1 MAYRSSAGSNTDY
14 EHFGTPDMIATD
26 PSIIMNGLDELDDGE
41 ERSFFVRALYDFNS
55 TESSSLSFKKG
66 TLIEVLT
73 QLESGWWDG
82 LLGNDT
88 RGWFPS
94 NYVERIT
101 DAEAEAELQ
110 AQHDFADLTRED
122 EQSDLMRGRLSHGTI
137 IEDNADDDEN
147 DLNNFK
153 QQQEEAA
160 MHEALQRNPAKSVG
174 AQYSGL
180 GLGQDFS
187 ALRRLMD
194 GVSSNDEG
202 FDAFEQLAEAT
213 MTSNAAAAG
222 RDTREDR
229 LGVIDA
235 RRRSRMSDQ
244 SSALGS
250 FLTSNGT
257 ANSNHSQSDISSMVT
272 RSNAASLSDADN
284 SRKIALIAA
293 ESASRAGQNALMD
306 SLEKERI
313 RAHTV
318 SGPEGQQ
325 QDPHLAAL
333 LAGRPRAQTANAG
346 MPSTSSTNSSSGSQT
361 IPSRKGS
368 KMSDSNEADSFW
380 IPKVNEQ
387 GEIFYFNTQTGQQA
401 RDLPEGAESQEKEE
415 YLDET
420 MASTSRYG
428 SRTDSKLS
436 RRAAPSSETSDSRPT
451 SSSSLHTAATRH
463 SRMNTIEKIPDSSQV
478 PYPWIVRTSDDD
490 RTFHFF
496 NRQTH
501 EVSHDIESILP
512 SSSSSVTNEDNN
524 TIRSMNRKD
533 TVSRYARNNSIAQGS
548 TKRPTDL
555 LRYRNEDEADTL
567 TFQSALLA
575 NDSFVELRQM
585 IDETGDAIAVLA
597 SMASEE
603 IGEDGLSEQD
613 ERALKEEQNS
623 LKDESRL
630 SVAIGNVVQRICDL
644 LRAAGALNI
653 SPIDLINASESIHII
668 HDGQNAADALN
679 GFQNSVHL
687 LQGRMLSLNE
697 TQDTDPFVS
706 SAIFAAT
713 PAAPPTLLPLGKK
726 INATLSKLVLSAR
739 SVVEQSCLNAMERPS
754 FTQPQLEK
762 ILSYRHRIKD
772 DSMELARAL
781 GIFSNEVMHSRSIS
795 RNNSTSQNPNAY
807 LKSGK
812 ANNGIGL
819 NVFGGGSAAGWRGN
833 GFVLPTATEAAVLR
847 AKTQMSGMQL
857 SDMTKEAKEA
867 FSTGSIALRRKPTQ
881 DLSRET
887 IEEVIASK
895 FSQHADILSD
905 LSSCLSADEEDS
917 EISAQTISVLTLKVL
932 RRFGALIS
940 WIEELNLASFLD
952 VDGPNAEDVRAS
964 AEEVEEYAKHVHN
977 ARQTLHT
984 YGNVKQAAYDA
995 CQMWF
1000 LCVQDR
1006 TSDSMVLPDDRRV
1019 FFVDEEVLEF
1029 VDMLGSSVVQ
1039 LQGNLA
1045 ELLRI
1050 SEEQAKYEFNAIGA
1064 RAKVHGIDEVKMKML
1079 EDKHEPPSR
1088 PVGLPSQHASSYSSS
1103 STALAVP
1110 NGASSTSSS
1119 TVAPSVSATVPAV
1132 APIPESKATTSVPP
1146 SSLKAMF
1153 QRARSTS
1160 VATGNSAA
1168 SNDSSRLPGHDDAEG
1183 TKGFSRLR
1191 RDTVDGVSS
1200 AGAPSAPGSSTGDH
1214 GTDTASS
1221 KQAEEVPWFLQPD
1234 SPPEDIMLNPNGQV
1248 KGATLAALM
1257 ERLTMHNAF
1266 DSSFNSTFL
1275 MTYRSFTTTEIL
1287 LDLLF
1292 ARFRIQEPP
1301 GLTLDEHEMW
1311 IEKKQR
1317 PIRFRVFNVL
1327 KSWLESHFH
1336 EDEDED
1342 HMKRIRAF
1350 ALDEMAHSPAMNM
1363 PANLLLRIIERRS
1376 GTGEQMKIT
1385 MVMPASAP
1393 PPILPKNFRKIKF
1406 LDIDPL
1412 EMARQLTLMDSR
1424 LYNRIR
1430 PSECLG
1436 KAWSRDSGVWK
1447 AKGVRDVI
1455 GANNRVSGWVSEA
1468 ILVQEDVKKRA
1479 AWVKHF
1485 VAIADR
1491 CFYLNN
1497 FSSMMAIYSGLNNAS
1512 LNRLRRTWD
1521 AVNQRHLQLF
1531 ENMRGILAPTRN
1543 FTKYRETLR
1552 KLNPPCVPFLGVYL
1566 TDLTFIEDGNTDR
1579 LRTDDR
1585 LINFSKRQMTAEKIQ
1600 EIMIYQ
1606 STPYNLTPVPGLQK
1620 FIEENLIEAR
1630 SDDELFEQSLRL
1642 EPREREDEKIARLLQ
1657 ESGFL

>member
-1 MAYRSSAGSNTDY
+1 MAFRSSAGSNTDY
-14 EHFGTPDMIATD
+14 EYFGTPDMIAAD
-26 PSIIMNGLDELDDGE
+26 AQNAMNGLDDFDENE

-94 NYVERIT
+94 NYVERIS

-122 EQSDLMRGRLSHGTI
+122 EQSDLIRGRLSHGTI
-137 IEDNADDDEN
+137 MEDNADIEN
-147 DLNNFK
+147 DLNNYK
-153 QQQEEAA
+153 RQQEEEAA

-180 GLGQDFS
+180 GLGQDFN

-194 GVSSNDEG
+194 GVTSNDEG

-222 RDTREDR
+222 RDIRDDR

-244 SSALGS
+244 SSVLGS

-257 ANSNHSQSDISSMVT
+257 SNSNHSQSDISSMIT

-284 SRKIALIAA
+284 SRKVALMAA
-293 ESASRAGQNALMD
+293 ESASRGMQNALMD

-325 QDPHLAAL
+325 HDPQLAAL
-333 LAGRPRAQTANAG
+333 LAGRPRAQTAHAG

-361 IPSRKGS
+361 ILSRKGS
-368 KMSDSNEADSFW
+368 KISGHETDSFW

-387 GEIFYFNTQTGQQA
+387 GEIFYYNTQTGQQA
-401 RDLPEGAESQEKEE
+401 RDLPEGAGSQEKEE
-415 YLDET
+415 YLEDK
-420 MASTSRYG
+420 MAITNRYG
-428 SRTDSKLS
+428 SRTDSKLP
-436 RRAAPSSETSDSRPT
+436 RRAGPSSETSDSRPT

-496 NRQTH
+496 NRQTN
-501 EVSHDIESILP
+501 EISHDIDHILP
-512 SSSSSVTNEDNN
+512 SSSTAADEGNN
-524 TIRSMNRKD
+524 TVRALNRRE
-533 TVSRYARNNSIAQGS
+533 TVSRYGRSNSIAQGS
-548 TKRPTDL
+548 SKRTADL
-555 LRYRNEDEADTL
+555 LRYRNEDEAET
-567 TFQSALLA
+567 TAFQSDMLMK
-575 NDSFVELRQM
+575 DSLVELRQM

-603 IGEDGLSEQD
+603 IGEDGLSVQD

-630 SVAIGNVVQRICDL
+630 SVAIGNVVQKICDL

-653 SPIDLINASESIHII
+653 SPIDLMNASEVIQLAQ
-668 HDGQNAADALN
+668 DDQNAGEALAS
-679 GFQNSVHL
+679 FQNSVHL
-687 LQGRMLSLNE
+687 LQGRTLSLN
-697 TQDTDPFVS
+697 DTYDSDPFVS

-739 SVVEQSCLNAMERPS
+739 SVVEQSCLNAIERPS
-754 FTQPQLEK
+754 FTQSQLEK

-781 GIFSNEVMHSRSIS
+781 GIFSNEVMHSKIVS
-795 RNNSTSQNPNAY
+795 RNGNTLQQKNNAY

-812 ANNGIGL
+812 ANSGIGL

-833 GFVLPTATEAAVLR
+833 GFVLPSATEAAVLR
-847 AKTQMSGMQL
+847 ARTQMPEMQL
-857 SDMTKEAKEA
+857 SEMTKEAKEA

-881 DLSRET
+881 DLSRENV
-887 IEEVIASK
+887 EEVIASR
-895 FSQHADILSD
+895 FAQYAEILSD
-905 LSSCLSADEEDS
+905 LSSSLMTDEEGGD
-917 EISAQTISVLTLKVL
+917 ISAQLISVLTLKVL

-952 VDGPNAEDVRAS
+952 VDGPNTEDVGLTNEE
-964 AEEVEEYAKHVHN
+964 AEEYTKLVLN

-995 CQMWF
+995 CQLWF

-1006 TSDSMVLPDDRRV
+1006 TSNSMVLPDHRRI
-1019 FFVDEEVLEF
+1019 FYVDEEVLEL
-1029 VDMLGSSVVQ
+1029 VDLLGSSVVQ
-1039 LQGNLA
+1039 LQSNLA
-1045 ELLRI
+1045 ELLHL
-1050 SEEQAKYEFNAIGA
+1050 SEEQAKYEFNSIGA
-1064 RAKVHGIDEVKMKML
+1064 RAKVHGIDEIKMKMV
-1079 EDKHEPPSR
+1079 EDKQEQPNR
-1088 PVGLPSQHASSYSSS
+1088 QIGGLPNQHTSSYSSS
-1103 STALAVP
+1103 STALAIP
-1110 NGASSTSSS
+1110 NGTSSTSSS
-1119 TVAPSVSATVPAV
+1119 TIAPGASSTASAV
-1132 APIPESKATTSVPP
+1132 APISESKTASVPP

-1160 VATGNSAA
+1160 LATGNSAA
-1168 SNDSSRLPGHDDAEG
+1168 SNDSNRVPAHDDAEG
-1183 TKGFSRLR
+1183 TKGVSRLR

-1200 AGAPSAPGSSTGDH
+1200 AGGAPSAPGSSIGDH
-1214 GTDTASS
+1214 GTDASSS
-1221 KQAEEVPWFLQPD
+1221 KQAEEAPWFLQPD

-1275 MTYRSFTTTEIL
+1275 MTYRSFTTTDIL

-1301 GLTLDEHEMW
+1301 GLTLDEHEKW

-1336 EDEDED
+1336 EDEDEE

-1436 KAWSRDSGVWK
+1436 KAWSRDSGAWK

-1543 FTKYRETLR
+1543 FTRYRETLR

>member
-14 EHFGTPDMIATD
+14 EHFGTPDMIAAD
-26 PSIIMNGLDELDDGE
+26 AQLAMNGLEDYDDGE

-122 EQSDLMRGRLSHGTI
+122 EQSDLMRGRLSHGTVM
-137 IEDNADDDEN
+137 EDNPDDD
-147 DLNNFK
+147 DLNSIK

-174 AQYSGL
+174 SQYSGL

-213 MTSNAAAAG
+213 MTSNTAAAG
-222 RDTREDR
+222 RDSREDR
-229 LGVIDA
+229 LGVIDG

-250 FLTSNGT
+250 LVTSNGT
-257 ANSNHSQSDISSMVT
+257 SNSNNSQTDISSMVT
-272 RSNAASLSDADN
+272 RSNAASISDADQ

-293 ESASRAGQNALMD
+293 EAVSRGGQSALMD
-306 SLEKERI
+306 TLERERL

-325 QDPHLAAL
+325 QDSQLAAL
-333 LAGRPRAQTANAG
+333 LAGRPRAQTAHAG
-346 MPSTSSTNSSSGSQT
+346 IPSTSSTKSSSGSQT
-361 IPSRKGS
+361 IPSTKGS
-368 KMSDSNEADSFW
+368 KMSGNETDSFW

-401 RDLPEGAESQEKEE
+401 RDLPEGAEGQEKEE

-436 RRAAPSSETSDSRPT
+436 RRAAASSEASDSRPT

-463 SRMNTIEKIPDSSQV
+463 SRMNTIEKLPDSSQI

-501 EVSHDIESILP
+501 EISHDIDSILP
-512 SSSSSVTNEDNN
+512 SSSSTTNEDNN
-524 TIRSMNRKD
+524 TVKSMSRKD
-533 TVSRYARNNSIAQGS
+533 TISRNGRNNSIVQGN
-548 TKRPTDL
+548 TRRPADPS
-555 LRYRNEDEADTL
+555 RYRNEDEADTL
-567 TFQSALLA
+567 AFQSSMSVNNSL
-575 NDSFVELRQM
+575 VELRQM

-603 IGEDGLSEQD
+603 IGEDGLSMED
-613 ERALKEEQNS
+613 ERALREDQNS

-630 SVAIGNVVQRICDL
+630 SLAIGNVVQKICDL

-653 SPIDLINASESIHII
+653 SPIDLMNASEAIHMFY
-668 HDGQNAADALN
+668 DSQNALDALT

-687 LQGRMLSLNE
+687 LQGRTMSLND
-697 TQDTDPFVS
+697 THDTDPYLS

-781 GIFSNEVMHSRSIS
+781 GIFSNEVVHSKSIS
-795 RNNSTSQNPNAY
+795 RNTSQKNNAY
-807 LKSGK
+807 LKSGI
-812 ANNGIGL
+812 ANSGIGL

-833 GFVLPTATEAAVLR
+833 GFVLPSATEAAVLR
-847 AKTQMSGMQL
+847 TRTQMPDMQL
-857 SDMTKEAKEA
+857 SDMTREAKEA
-867 FSTGSIALRRKPTQ
+867 FCTGSIALRRKPTQ

-887 IEEVIASK
+887 VEEVIASK
-895 FSQHADILSD
+895 FAQYAEILSD
-905 LSSCLSADEEDS
+905 LSTSLASQEHGED
-917 EISAQTISVLTLKVL
+917 ISAQAISILTLKVL

-952 VDGPNAEDVRAS
+952 VDGPNADDARIS
-964 AEEVEEYAKHVHN
+964 AEEAEEYAKLLYS

-1000 LCVQDR
+1000 LCVQDG
-1006 TSDSMVLPDDRRV
+1006 TSDAMVLPDHRRV
-1019 FFVDEEVLEF
+1019 FDVNEKVLEL

-1039 LQGNLA
+1039 LQGSLA
-1045 ELLRI
+1045 ELLHL
-1050 SEEQAKYEFNAIGA
+1050 SEEQAKYEFNSIGA

-1079 EDKHEPPSR
+1079 EDKPEQSSR
-1088 PVGLPSQHASSYSSS
+1088 PMGLSSQHASSYSSS

-1110 NGASSTSSS
+1110 NGASSATSS
-1119 TVAPSVSATVPAV
+1119 TAAGATVPAA
-1132 APIPESKATTSVPP
+1132 APIPENKSASIPP

-1168 SNDSSRLPGHDDAEG
+1168 SNESSRLPTHDDADG
-1183 TKGFSRLR
+1183 TKGVSRLR

-1200 AGAPSAPGSSTGDH
+1200 AGVPSAPSSSTGDH

-1221 KQAEEVPWFLQPD
+1221 KLAEEAPWFLHPD
-1234 SPPEDIMLNPNGQV
+1234 SPPEDIMLNPTGQV

-1336 EDEDED
+1336 EDEDEE

-1436 KAWSRDSGVWK
+1436 KAWSRDSGAWK

-1531 ENMRGILAPTRN
+1531 ENMRAILAPTRN